1 MSEIRQ
7 CIPYSDIVV
16 GDDFNSRKS
25 FRALVNKA
33 FVGDNNPAALK
44 SESDLKKVLDETE
57 WKTLSKLKELASSI
71 EEHGLLNPLLVREGG
86 PARTDGKRKYFLI
99 AGERRFRA
107 IGLIREKNPQKF
119 KLVDIKLKKC
129 NATDS
134 VILNIIENLQRENLE
149 PMEAARSMRQV
160 LDTTGLTQAQLAQKL
175 GKSEPYVSQHLG
187 LLKAAPEVQAAVE
200 DGNLTATHV
209 REMSTLPPEKQKE
222 VLRVV
227 EGKKAKG
234 QKVSVSDVKIES
246 DKVKKALGIKKERER
261 KPKDGEPIH
270 DAEKI
275 KVAKDA
281 IGDRDVVI
289 RSKKALLEQYGA
301 LYQRLNHPNVSE
313 ATVIT
318 TKAKISTIEY
328 CLGVRDSL

>member
-1 MSEIRQ
+1 
-7 CIPYSDIVV
+7 
-16 GDDFNSRKS
+16 
-25 FRALVNKA
+25 
-33 FVGDNNPAALK
+33 
-44 SESDLKKVLDETE
+44 
-57 WKTLSKLKELASSI
+57 
-71 EEHGLLNPLLVREGG
+71 
-86 PARTDGKRKYFLI
+86 
-99 AGERRFRA
+99 
-107 IGLIREKNPQKF
+107 
-119 KLVDIKLKKC
+119 LKKC

-160 LDTTGLTQAQLAQKL
+160 MDTTGLTQAQLAQKL

-200 DGNLTATHV
+200 DGSLTATHV

-222 VLRVV
+222 VLRAV

-234 QKVSVSDVKIES
+234 QKVSVSDVKVES
-246 DKVKKALGIKKERER
+246 DKVKRALGIKKERER
-261 KPKDGEPIH
+261 KPKEGETAH
-270 DAEKI
+270 DVEKI
-275 KVAKDA
+275 KIAKEA

-289 RSKKALLEQYGA
+289 RSKRALLEQYGA
-301 LYQRLNHPNVSE
+301 LYQRLNHSNVSE

-328 CLGVRDSL
+328 CLGIRDSL